1 MIADVHDDYYYYNDV
16 HEDYGG
22 GNDYDGDDWNDD

>member
-22 GNDYDGDDWNDD
+22 GNDYDGDD